1 MNLTFEDNV
10 LFFHLAPLRACKENN
25 LQNLGRK
32 ISDCGSHLGSP
43 FWAQNFGVCWPFG
56 IKTSLQNLH
65 RGDLGTFCLNFFVK
79 RKEGGGEM
87 DDVSVYMVS
96 ELF

>member
-32 ISDCGSHLGSP
+32 ISDRGPHLGSP
-43 FWAQNFGVCWPFG
+43 ILGPKSRG
-56 IKTSLQNLH
+56 LLTSLTLVL
-65 RGDLGTFCLNFFVK
+65 RYRIYFTTILEAPT
-79 RKEGGGEM
+79 
-87 DDVSVYMVS
+87 
-96 ELF
+96 